1 MNAAHSSP
9 QVPVPNV
16 GNGGGSGSSF
26 GGSSGY
32 NGDDGGKKL
41 RKYEIVII
49 LMAGAFVGFMAGT
62 LKRMMDHS
70 SYFEAIATG
79 VVVGFALPG
88 FIIMIIRFIRNQS

>member
-16 GNGGGSGSSF
+16 GNGGGSNS
-26 GGSSGY
+26 GGSGGHY
-32 NGDDGGKKL
+32 GDDGGKKL

-49 LMAGAFVGFMAGT
+49 LLTGGFVGFVAGT